1 MRKIILLTIM
11 LFCCVRWTFAQKSA
25 GDEYPKVEVFAG
37 VSAIGE
43 ANASDEEGADLSS
56 NQGFQ
61 ASLIKNVNKY
71 LGIKGDFSF
80 HFDTD
85 RGQGLF
91 TQPCATP
98 PCSSITQTVTVKSRL
113 YNFLAGPEI
122 KARNS
127 TRLTP
132 FAHALF
138 GVAHG
143 NIRLKTSGAG
153 VSLSDSFTDT
163 GFAMA
168 FGGGLDIRATRR
180 VSFRAMM
187 DYNPTFIGETDAGGR
202 SRLDHARISLG
213 ILFH

>member
-11 LFCCVRWTFAQKSA
+11 LLCCVRWTPAQKPA
-25 GDEYPKVEVFAG
+25 GDEYPKVEIFAG
-37 VSAIGE
+37 FSAIGD
-43 ANASDEEGADLSS
+43 ANGGDQAGADFDA

-61 ASLIKNVNKY
+61 ASLIRNVNKY
-71 LGIKGDFSF
+71 VGIKGDFSF
-80 HFDTD
+80 HFDTES
-85 RGQGLF
+85 GQGLF

-98 PCSSITQTVTVKSRL
+98 PCSLVTQNFTLKSRL

-138 GVAHG
+138 GAAHG
-143 NIRLKTSGAG
+143 NIGLKTSGAG
-153 VSLSDSFTDT
+153 VSLSDSATDT

-187 DYNPTFIGETDAGGR
+187 DYNPTFIGETDAGR
-202 SRLDHARISLG
+202 RNRLDNVRLSLG

>member
-1 MRKIILLTIM
+1 MRKIFLLTIM
-11 LFCCVRWTFAQKSA
+11 LFCCVRLTLAQKPA

-37 VSAIGE
+37 FSAIGE
-43 ANASDEEGADLSS
+43 ANASDEEVVDFGA

-61 ASLIKNVNKY
+61 ASLIRNVNKY
-71 LGIKGDFSF
+71 VGIKGDFSF

-85 RGQGLF
+85 RGQGVF
-91 TQPCATP
+91 TQTCTTP
-98 PCSSITQTVTVKSRL
+98 PCPTVTLSFTSKSRL

-127 TRLTP
+127 TRFTP

-143 NIRLKTSGAG
+143 NIRLNTTGTG
-153 VSLSDSFTDT
+153 ISLSDSFSKT
-163 GFAMA
+163 GLAMA

-180 VSFRAMM
+180 VSIRTMM
-187 DYNPTFIGETDAGGR
+187 DYNPTFIGESDTGGR
-202 SRLDHARISLG
+202 SRLDHVRLSLG

>member
-11 LFCCVRWTFAQKSA
+11 LFCCVRLTLAQKPA
-25 GDEYPKVEVFAG
+25 GDEYPKVEIFAG
-37 VSAIGE
+37 FSAIGD
-43 ANASDEEGADLSS
+43 ANAGNQDGPDFDS

-61 ASLIKNVNKY
+61 ASLIRNVNKY
-71 LGIKGDFSF
+71 VGIKGDFSF

-98 PCSSITQTVTVKSRL
+98 PCPSITQTVTVKSRL

-122 KARNS
+122 KARNR

-138 GVAHG
+138 GAAHG
-143 NIRLKTSGAG
+143 NISVKTSGAG
-153 VSLSDSFTDT
+153 VSLSDSASDT

-187 DYNPTFIGETDAGGR
+187 DYNPTFIGETDAGR
-202 SRLDHARISLG
+202 RNRLDNVRISLG

>member
-11 LFCCVRWTFAQKSA
+11 LFCCARWTLAQKPA
-25 GDEYPKVEVFAG
+25 GDEYPKVEIFAG
-37 VSAIGE
+37 YSAIGE
-43 ANASDEEGADLSS
+43 ANANEEDVTFNA

-61 ASLIKNVNKY
+61 ASLIRNVNKY
-71 LGIKGDFSF
+71 VGIKGDFSF

-85 RGQGLF
+85 RGQGSF

-98 PCSSITQTVTVKSRL
+98 PCPSITQNFTLKSRL

-138 GVAHG
+138 GAAHG

-153 VSLSDSFTDT
+153 VSLSDSASDT

-202 SRLDHARISLG
+202 SRLDNVRISLG

>member
-11 LFCCVRWTFAQKSA
+11 LVCCVSWALAQKPA
-25 GDEYPKVEVFAG
+25 GDEYPKVEIFVGF
-37 VSAIGE
+37 SAVGE
-43 ANASDEEGADLSS
+43 ANSDEVGADFGA

-61 ASLIKNVNKY
+61 ASLIRNFNKY
-71 LGIKGDFSF
+71 VGIKGDFSF

-85 RGQGLF
+85 SGQGLF
-91 TQPCATP
+91 TQPCTTP
-98 PCSSITQTVTVKSRL
+98 PCSSITQDFTLKSRL
-113 YNFLAGPEI
+113 YNFLVGPEI
-122 KARNS
+122 KARNR

-138 GVAHG
+138 GAAHG
-143 NIRLKTSGAG
+143 NIRLQTSGAG
-153 VSLSDSFTDT
+153 VSFSSSSTDT

-180 VSFRAMM
+180 FGFRAMM
-187 DYNPTFIGETDAGGR
+187 DYNPTFIGETVAGGR
-202 SRLDHARISLG
+202 SRLDHVRLSLG

>member
-11 LFCCVRWTFAQKSA
+11 LFCCVRLTLAQKPA
-25 GDEYPKVEVFAG
+25 GDEYPKVEIFAG
-37 VSAIGE
+37 FSAIGE
-43 ANASDEEGADLSS
+43 ANSNQEGADFDS

-61 ASLIKNVNKY
+61 ASLIRNVNKY
-71 LGIKGDFSF
+71 VGIKGDFSF

-98 PCSSITQTVTVKSRL
+98 PCPSITQNVTFKSRL

-138 GVAHG
+138 GAAHG
-143 NIRLKTSGAG
+143 NIRLETSGAG
-153 VSLSDSFTDT
+153 VSLSDSSTDT

-168 FGGGLDIRATRR
+168 FGGGLDLRATRR

-187 DYNPTFIGETDAGGR
+187 DYNPTFIGETDAGRRG
-202 SRLDHARISLG
+202 RLDNVRISLG

>member
-1 MRKIILLTIM
+1 MRKAILLTTM
-11 LFCCVRWTFAQKSA
+11 LFCCVRWTCAQKPA

-37 VSAIGE
+37 YSAIGE
-43 ANASDEEGADLSS
+43 ANASDEDANFGA

-61 ASLIKNVNKY
+61 ASLIGNINKY
-71 LGIKGDFSF
+71 VGIKGDFSF

-91 TQPCATP
+91 TQPCTTP
-98 PCSSITQTVTVKSRL
+98 PCSTVTQSFTLKSRL

-122 KARNS
+122 KARNG
-127 TRLTP
+127 TRFTP

-138 GVAHG
+138 GIAHG
-143 NIRLKTSGAG
+143 NIKLETSGAG
-153 VSLSDSFTDT
+153 VSFSDSFTRT

-187 DYNPTFIGETDAGGR
+187 DYNPAFIGETGTGGH
-202 SRLDHARISLG
+202 SRLNHVRLSIGL
-213 ILFH
+213 LFH

>member
-1 MRKIILLTIM
+1 MRKLILLTIM
-11 LFCCVRWTFAQKSA
+11 LFCCVRWTLAQKPA
-25 GDEYPKVEVFAG
+25 GDEYPKVEIFAG
-37 VSAIGE
+37 VSAIGD
-43 ANASDEEGADLSS
+43 ANASNQEGANFDS
-56 NQGFQ
+56 NQGLQ
-61 ASLIKNVNKY
+61 ASLIRNVNKY
-71 LGIKGDFSF
+71 VGIKGDFSF
-80 HFDTD
+80 HFDTE

-98 PCSSITQTVTVKSRL
+98 PCSSITQNVTLKSRL
-113 YNFLAGPEI
+113 YNFLAGPEL
-122 KARNS
+122 KGRNR

-138 GVAHG
+138 GAAHG
-143 NIRLKTSGAG
+143 NIRLNTSGEG
-153 VSLSDSFTDT
+153 VSLSDSSTAT

-187 DYNPTFIGETDAGGR
+187 DYNRTFIGVTDAGRR
-202 SRLDHARISLG
+202 SRLDHVRISLG

>member
-1 MRKIILLTIM
+1 MRKIFLLTIM
-11 LFCCVRWTFAQKSA
+11 LFCCVRLTLAQKPA

-37 VSAIGE
+37 FSAIGE
-43 ANASDEEGADLSS
+43 ANASDEEVVDFGA

-61 ASLIKNVNKY
+61 ASLIRNVNKY
-71 LGIKGDFSF
+71 VGIKGDFSF

-85 RGQGLF
+85 RGQGVF
-91 TQPCATP
+91 TQTCTTP
-98 PCSSITQTVTVKSRL
+98 PCPTVTLSFTSKSRL

-127 TRLTP
+127 TRFTP

-138 GVAHG
+138 GAAHG
-143 NIRLKTSGAG
+143 NISLRTSGAG
-153 VSLSDSFTDT
+153 VSLSNSSSDT

-187 DYNPTFIGETDAGGR
+187 DYNPTFIGETDAGRR
-202 SRLDHARISLG
+202 SRLDHVRISLG

>member
-1 MRKIILLTIM
+1 MRKVILLTIM
-11 LFCCVRWTFAQKSA
+11 LFCCVRWTFAQKPA
-25 GDEYPKVEVFAG
+25 GDEYPKIEIFAG
-37 VSAIGE
+37 FSAIGD
-43 ANASDEEGADLSS
+43 ANASEEGADFAS

-61 ASLIKNVNKY
+61 ASLIRNVNKY
-71 LGIKGDFSF
+71 VGIKGDFSF

-85 RGQGLF
+85 EGPGLF

-98 PCSSITQTVTVKSRL
+98 PCSSITQNVTVKSRL

-143 NIRLKTSGAG
+143 NIRLQTSGAG
-153 VSLSDSFTDT
+153 VSFSDSFSKT

-187 DYNPTFIGETDAGGR
+187 DYNPTFIGVTDTGGR
-202 SRLDHARISLG
+202 SRLDHVRLSIG

>member
-11 LFCCVRWTFAQKSA
+11 LFCCVRWTLAQKPA
-25 GDEYPKVEVFAG
+25 GDEYPKVEIFAG
-37 VSAIGE
+37 FSAIGD
-43 ANASDEEGADLSS
+43 ANASHQAGPDFDA

-61 ASLIKNVNKY
+61 ASLIRNVNKY
-71 LGIKGDFSF
+71 VGIKGDFSF

-98 PCSSITQTVTVKSRL
+98 PCSAITQNFTLKSRL

-122 KARNS
+122 KARNR

-138 GVAHG
+138 GAAHG
-143 NIRLKTSGAG
+143 NIRLNTSGAG
-153 VSLSDSFTDT
+153 VSLSSSASDT

-180 VSFRAMM
+180 VSFRPMM
-187 DYNPTFIGETDAGGR
+187 DYNPTFIGETAAGRR
-202 SRLDHARISLG
+202 SRLDQVRISLG